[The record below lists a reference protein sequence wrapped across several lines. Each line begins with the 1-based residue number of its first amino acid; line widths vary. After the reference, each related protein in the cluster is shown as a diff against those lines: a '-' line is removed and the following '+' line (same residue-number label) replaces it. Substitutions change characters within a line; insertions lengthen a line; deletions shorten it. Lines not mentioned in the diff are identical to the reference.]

1 LHAHGLVWY
10 SRHMTTTRKTT
21 HANCF
26 HDNTKADRASCR
38 RDRAK
43 WEADKEAYDNEFLR
57 PLREFESAQSLF
69 DKMCEGVDELIIA
82 AAGNNADD
90 TSVEEGFGLYTTK
103 WFDVAATTLA
113 FLLDTGFQPDAG

>member
-1 LHAHGLVWY
+1 
-10 SRHMTTTRKTT
+10 MTTTRKTT

-57 PLREFESAQSLF
+57 PLRELESAQSAYHKL
-69 DKMCEGVDELIIA
+69 CEGVPELTIA
-82 AAGNNADD
+82 SAENNADD
-90 TSVEEGFGLYTTK
+90 TSVERKFGLYT
-103 WFDVAATTLA
+103 VAWYAVAEATLQM
-113 FLLDTGFQPDAG
+113 LLDTGFDPEAGM